1 MKKQEL
7 KSNILLLIT
16 AAIWG
21 LAFVA
26 QKVGAEYIG
35 PFAFNGIRFALGG
48 ISLIPLLLYFSKTQN
63 QTINNCNKKYTF
75 IIAGIITGC
84 VLFLG
89 ASLQQIGL
97 NYTSAGKAAFITG
110 LYMVF
115 VPIISIFLKKNIPLT
130 IWVSVVM
137 TAIGLYFLSIKEN
150 FSISQGDLLEII
162 GALFWA
168 LHILAIDYF
177 IKKIDALKL
186 SFVQTLTC
194 SILSIIASLIFE
206 KTAIS
211 SIYSA
216 LIPILYGG
224 IFSVGIAYTL
234 QIVGQKHARPSHAA
248 IILSMES
255 VFATLGGMI
264 LLNEHLQ
271 LREYLGCFLMLS
283 GMLLSQVSNFN
294 NTKTVKE

>member
-7 KSNILLLIT
+7 KSNIFLLIT

-63 QTINNCNKKYTF
+63 QTINNYNKKYTF

-84 VLFLG
+84 VLFFG

-110 LYMVF
+110 LYIVF
-115 VPIISIFLKKNIPLT
+115 VPIISIFFKRNIPLT
-130 IWVSVVM
+130 IWVSVII
-137 TAIGLYFLSIKEN
+137 TAFGLYFLSINEN
-150 FSISQGDLLEII
+150 FSIGRGDLLEII
-162 GALFWA
+162 GAFFWA
-168 LHILAIDYF
+168 AHILLIDYF

-206 KTAIS
+206 KTTIS
-211 SIYSA
+211 SVYNA

-294 NTKTVKE
+294 NAKTVKE

>member
-48 ISLIPLLLYFSKTQN
+48 ISLIPLLLYFNKTPKQN
-63 QTINNCNKKYTF
+63 TNNYHKQYNF

-84 VLFLG
+84 VLFFG

-115 VPIISIFLKKNIPLT
+115 VPIISIFFKRNIPLT
-130 IWVSVVM
+130 IWVSVII
-137 TAIGLYFLSIKEN
+137 TAIGLYFLTINEN

-162 GALFWA
+162 GAFFWA

-177 IKKIDALKL
+177 IKKVDALRL

-194 SILSIIASLIFE
+194 SILSMIVSLIFE
-206 KTAIS
+206 KTTIS
-211 SIYSA
+211 SVYEA

-234 QIVGQKHARPSHAA
+234 QIIGQKHARPSHAA

-255 VFATLGGMI
+255 VFATLGGMLI
-264 LLNEHLQ
+264 LNEHLQ
-271 LREYLGCFLMLS
+271 FREYMGCFLMLS
-283 GMLLSQVSNFN
+283 GMLLSQISNFN
-294 NTKTVKE
+294 NAKI

>member
-7 KSNILLLIT
+7 KSNIFLLIT

-63 QTINNCNKKYTF
+63 QTINNYNKKYTF

-84 VLFLG
+84 VLFFG

-110 LYMVF
+110 LYIVF
-115 VPIISIFLKKNIPLT
+115 VPIISIFFKRNIPLT
-130 IWVSVVM
+130 IWVSVII
-137 TAIGLYFLSIKEN
+137 TAFGLYFLSINEN
-150 FSISQGDLLEII
+150 FSIGRGDLLEII
-162 GALFWA
+162 GAFFWA
-168 LHILAIDYF
+168 AHILLIDYF

-206 KTAIS
+206 KTTIS
-211 SIYSA
+211 SVYSA

-294 NTKTVKE
+294 NAKTVKE

>member
-115 VPIISIFLKKNIPLT
+115 VPIISIFFKKNIPLT

>member
-7 KSNILLLIT
+7 RSNILLLIT

-48 ISLIPLLLYFSKTQN
+48 ISLIPLLLYFNKTQN

-84 VLFLG
+84 VLFFG

-110 LYMVF
+110 LYIVF
-115 VPIISIFLKKNIPLT
+115 VPIMSIFFKRNIPLT
-130 IWVSVVM
+130 IWVSVII
-137 TAIGLYFLSIKEN
+137 TAVGLYFLSINEN
-150 FSISQGDLLEII
+150 FSIGQGDLLEII
-162 GALFWA
+162 GAFFWA
-168 LHILAIDYF
+168 AHILLIDYF

-206 KTAIS
+206 KTTIS
-211 SIYSA
+211 SVYSA

-255 VFATLGGMI
+255 VFATIGGMI

-294 NTKTVKE
+294 NVKTVKE

>member
-7 KSNILLLIT
+7 KSNMLLLIT

-48 ISLIPLLLYFSKTQN
+48 ISLIPLLLYFNKTEN
-63 QTINNCNKKYTF
+63 KTTNNCHKKYNF

-84 VLFLG
+84 VLFFG

-110 LYMVF
+110 LYIVF
-115 VPIISIFLKKNIPLT
+115 VPIIGIFFKKNIPLT
-130 IWVSVVM
+130 IWISVII
-137 TAIGLYFLSIKEN
+137 TAFGLYFLSINEN
-150 FSISQGDLLEII
+150 FSIGRGDLLEII
-162 GALFWA
+162 GAFFWA
-168 LHILAIDYF
+168 SHILLIDYF

-194 SILSIIASLIFE
+194 SILSITASLIFE
-206 KTAIS
+206 KTTITS
-211 SIYSA
+211 VYSA

-255 VFATLGGMI
+255 VFATLGGMLI
-264 LLNEHLQ
+264 LNEHLQ
-271 LREYLGCFLMLS
+271 FREYMGCFLMLS
-283 GMLLSQVSNFN
+283 GMLLSQISNFN
-294 NTKTVKE
+294 NAKI